1 MCQIFGI
8 GVRTVPNLERYRHKC
23 QIKIMIFYSTF
34 LCPLTS
40 LFDFFLS
47 LLTICLSPVFF
58 LCFIPLQIRFPA
70 FPSTSTSTSNVFL
83 SLCTS
88 NQTQINVFLL
98 SLSSGR
104 DMDWVVIDWLVFGGL
119 MVEFW
124 VWVVELVVISVLGG
138 SGGFGFLL
146 VLEVGC
152 GVNGSDQTQIRTILS
167 SEVTSSSTV
176 VAPDLAAL
184 FSTTRCQPLSIK
196 LWVWDLGWCCGFEI
210 WDGADGFE
218 IFGCGQWC
226 GAVDLVAILVK
237 YYFNVWIYFFNV

>member
-8 GVRTVPNLERYRHKC
+8 GVRTIPNLERYRHKC

-34 LCPLTS
+34 LSPLTS

-104 DMDWVVIDWLVFGGL
+104 DMDWVVIDWLVFGEL

-138 SGGFGFLL
+138 SSGVWIFVGFGGGLRCQWVRPNPDRNHIVVWSYVVLHCYCPRSRRL
-146 VLEVGC
+146 VLHNSLPTSLNQVVGVRF
-152 GVNGSDQTQIRTILS
+152 GMV
-167 SEVTSSSTV
+167 
-176 VAPDLAAL
+176 
-184 FSTTRCQPLSIK
+184 
-196 LWVWDLGWCCGFEI
+196 LWIWDLGWCRWV
-210 WDGADGFE
+210 WDFWLWAVVWCCR
-218 IFGCGQWC
+218 FGGN
-226 GAVDLVAILVK
+226 
-237 YYFNVWIYFFNV
+237 FS

>member
-1 MCQIFGI
+1 MCQIFVI
-8 GVRTVPNLERYRHKC
+8 GVRTVPNLERYRHKF

-34 LCPLTS
+34 LSPLTS

-70 FPSTSTSTSNVFL
+70 FPSTSTSNVFL
-83 SLCTS
+83 SLGIS

-98 SLSSGR
+98 SLLSGK

-146 VLEVGC
+146 VLELGC
-152 GVNGSDQTQIRTILS
+152 GVNGPDQTQIRTVLS
-167 SEVTSSSTV
+167 SEVTSSSTA
-176 VAPDLAAL
+176 VALDLAAL

-196 LWVWDLGWCCGFEI
+196 LLVWDLGWCCGFEI

-218 IFGCGQWC
+218 IFGCG
-226 GAVDLVAILVK
+226 
-237 YYFNVWIYFFNV
+237 